1 MRSASVILE
10 ISLALPPTAKQP
22 RNSWDPEIPILQI
35 FPKRNICTRTMEFP
49 FKNIFSSIVH
59 CKKDLLWIV
68 ISQRKADYYDFNF
81 CEMNQ
86 LE

>member
-1 MRSASVILE
+1 
-10 ISLALPPTAKQP
+10 
-22 RNSWDPEIPILQI
+22 
-35 FPKRNICTRTMEFP
+35 MEFP

-68 ISQRKADYYDFNF
+68 ISHWKADYYDFNF